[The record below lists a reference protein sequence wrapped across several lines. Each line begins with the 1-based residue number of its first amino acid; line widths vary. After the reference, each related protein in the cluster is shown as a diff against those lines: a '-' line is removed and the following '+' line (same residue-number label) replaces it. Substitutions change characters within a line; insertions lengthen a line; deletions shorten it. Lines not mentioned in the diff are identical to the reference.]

1 MPPTPECKLA
11 LIVDDDSG
19 VRHLMARL
27 LRLEGFRVLTA
38 ESGAQAIK
46 LFERYGATIRLL
58 LTDVVMPQMSGPEL
72 VAYVLRVR
80 PELPVLYVS
89 GYCSGYEEAMGRTPW
104 VSKPFSFVELMAGIE
119 QALPCPLT
127 R

>member
-1 MPPTPECKLA
+1 
-11 LIVDDDSG
+11 
-19 VRHLMARL
+19 MARL
-27 LRLEGFRVLTA
+27 LRLEGFSVLTA

-46 LFERYGATIRLL
+46 LFERHGATIRLL

-72 VAYVLRVR
+72 VAHVLRVR

-89 GYCSGYEEAMGRTPW
+89 GNCSGYEEAMGRTPC

-119 QALPCPLT
+119 QTLPCPVP